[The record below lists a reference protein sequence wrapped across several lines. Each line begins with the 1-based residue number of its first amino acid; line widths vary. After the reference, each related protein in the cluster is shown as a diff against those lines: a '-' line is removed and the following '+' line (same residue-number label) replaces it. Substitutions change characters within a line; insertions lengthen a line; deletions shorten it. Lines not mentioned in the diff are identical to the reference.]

1 MADNKPRTI
10 PLPIEEEVR
19 TSYLN
24 YAMSVIVSRALPDV
38 RDGLK
43 PVHRRILYGM
53 NEMGLRSDRP
63 YKKCARITGDVLGK
77 YHPHGDMAIYD
88 SLVRLAQDFNM
99 RYPVVDGQGN
109 FGSIDGDPPAAVRYT
124 EARMNRIAEEM
135 LRDIDKDT
143 VDFGPNYD
151 GTQQEPLVLPGAFP
165 FLLANGSSGIAVGM
179 ATNIPPQN
187 LREVCA
193 AVVKLIET
201 PDVSPE
207 DIMKIVRGPD
217 FPTGGIILGRKGIRD
232 AYLTGRGR
240 IIVRARVTVES
251 SSQGRDSIIVTEI
264 PYQVN
269 KSALIVRIADLVK
282 EKKIDGIVDLNDESD
297 RHGMRIVIDLRKG
310 VSPKVILNQLFAHT
324 QLQTAFGVI
333 SLALVRGLPKTLSLR
348 EMLKHFIDHRK
359 EVVTRRSRYDLAR
372 AEERAHI
379 LEGLKVA
386 LENID
391 EVIAIIKKSENAE
404 AARLNL
410 IGRFTF
416 SEKQAQAI
424 LDMRLQRLTSLEVQ
438 KVIDELSEVLA
449 LIEQLRDLLSSEAK
463 ILAVV
468 KEETRD
474 ISERF
479 GDERRTEIVE
489 EEAEEINVEDLIAE
503 EDMAILISN
512 RGYIKRIPV
521 TAYRRQGRG
530 GKGSSSAQLKEDDF
544 IEQFFVA
551 STHDYVLFIT
561 NQGKAYWVK
570 VHEIPESSRQAKG
583 QSIKVLLS
591 LGSEEEITAV
601 VSLRN
606 FEDERFVLM
615 ATRQG
620 VVKKVAISEFTNAKT
635 RGIVA
640 IKLDERDHLVTA
652 LLTTGESEV
661 VFVTRKGNALRF
673 GEEAVR
679 AMGRAS
685 HGVQGIRLSDKDELA
700 GVAMV
705 AEGEQ
710 MLLVSEFGFG
720 KRTSYD
726 NFSPHGRGTR
736 GQICYRVTEKT
747 GEVIGV
753 LSVNDRD
760 DLVCITSQGN
770 TLKLRLAEVAALG
783 KTAMGVRIVNITKP
797 DVVVGVARVVKDDQ
811 QTEGPASE
819 ETNGEKGFAV
829 NGGPG
834 NAEEVTGSEEE
845 PTAEASESEEGED
858 LE

>member
-1 MADNKPRTI
+1 MADVKSRTI
-10 PLPIEEEVR
+10 SLPIEEEVK

-53 NEMGLRSDRP
+53 NEMGLHADRP

-77 YHPHGDMAIYD
+77 YHPHGDIAIYD

-124 EARMNRIAEEM
+124 EARMNWIAEAM
-135 LRDIDKDT
+135 LRDINKDT

-151 GTQQEPLVLPGAFP
+151 GSQTEPLVLPAAFP

-187 LREVCA
+187 LGEVCA
-193 AVVKLIET
+193 AIVKLIDT
-201 PDVSPE
+201 PEASDEDV
-207 DIMKIVRGPD
+207 MKLVRGPD

-240 IIVRARVTVES
+240 VVVRAKVTVES
-251 SSQGRDSIIVTEI
+251 SSQGKDSIIVTEI

-282 EKKIDGIVDLNDESD
+282 ERKIDGIVDLNDESD
-297 RHGMRIVIDLRKG
+297 RHGMRIVIDLRRG
-310 VSPKVILNQLFAHT
+310 ISPKVILNQLFAHT
-324 QLQTAFGVI
+324 QLQTAFGVNN
-333 SLALVRGLPKTLSLR
+333 LALVGGLPKTLSLKQ
-348 EMLKHFIDHRK
+348 MLGYFIAHRK
-359 EVVTRRSRYDLAR
+359 EVVTRRTRFDLAK

-379 LEGLKVA
+379 LEGLKIA

-391 EVIAIIKKSENAE
+391 EVIAIIKKSENTE

-410 IGRFTF
+410 IARFTF
-416 SEKQAQAI
+416 SERQAQAI

-438 KVIDELSEVLA
+438 KVNDELAEVRA
-449 LIEQLRDLLSSEAK
+449 LIEHLGDLLSSDLK
-463 ILAVV
+463 ILGVV
-468 KEETRD
+468 KEETEE
-474 ISERF
+474 ISNKF
-479 GDERRTEIVE
+479 GDERRTEIIE
-489 EEAEEINVEDLIAE
+489 EEAEQINIEDLIAE
-503 EDMAILISN
+503 EDMVILISN

-530 GKGSSSAQLKEDDF
+530 GKGSSSALLKEDDF

-591 LGSEEEITAV
+591 LGSEEEITAI

-606 FEDERFVLM
+606 FTDERFVLM

-620 VVKKVAISEFTNAKT
+620 VVKKVAISDFTNART

-640 IKLDERDHLVTA
+640 IKLDQGDSLVTA
-652 LLTTGESEV
+652 LLTTGKDEV
-661 VFVTRKGNALRF
+661 VLVTRKGNALRF
-673 GEEAVR
+673 REEAVR

-705 AEGEQ
+705 RKGEQ
-710 MLLVSEFGFG
+710 MLLVSQFGYG
-720 KRTSYD
+720 KRTEYD

-736 GQICYRVTEKT
+736 GQICYRATEKT

-753 LSVNDRD
+753 LSVNDKD

-770 TLKLRLAEVAALG
+770 TLKLRLAEVATLG

-797 DVVVGVARVVKDDQ
+797 DVVVGVARVVKEEQTPEAVGTDAPGTETPA
-811 QTEGPASE
+811 TEGSGE
-819 ETNGEKGFAV
+819 ETPAGE
-829 NGGPG
+829 
-834 NAEEVTGSEEE
+834 
-845 PTAEASESEEGED
+845 
-858 LE
+858 

>member
-1 MADNKPRTI
+1 MSDVKSRTI
-10 PLPIEEEVR
+10 PLPIEEEVK

-24 YAMSVIVSRALPDV
+24 YAMSVIVARALPDV

-43 PVHRRILYGM
+43 PVHRRILFGM
-53 NEMGLRSDRP
+53 NEMGLHSDRP

-124 EARMNRIAEEM
+124 EARMNQVAEAM

-143 VDFGPNYD
+143 VDFIPNYD
-151 GTQQEPLVLPGAFP
+151 GSQTEPTVLPGAFP
-165 FLLANGSSGIAVGM
+165 FLAANGASGIAVGM
-179 ATNIPPQN
+179 ATNIPPHN
-187 LREVCA
+187 LREICA
-193 AVVKLIET
+193 AIVKLIDT
-201 PDVSPE
+201 PDASHE
-207 DIMKIVRGPD
+207 DLMRIVRGPD

-232 AYLTGRGR
+232 AFTTGRGK
-240 IIVRARVTVES
+240 IIVRAKVTVES
-251 SSQGRDSIIVTEI
+251 SSAGKDSIIITEI

-269 KSALIVRIADLVK
+269 KSNLIVRIADLVK

-324 QLQTAFGVI
+324 QMQIAFGVI
-333 SLALVRGLPKTLSLR
+333 NLALVKGLPRTLSVKEIL
-348 EMLKHFIDHRK
+348 EHFIAHRK
-359 EVVTRRSRYDLAR
+359 EVVTRRTRYDLTR

-379 LEGLKVA
+379 LQGLRIA
-386 LENID
+386 LDNID
-391 EVIAIIKKSENAE
+391 EVIAIIRKSEDTGS
-404 AARLNL
+404 ARAGLMS
-410 IGRFTF
+410 RFTL

-438 KVIDELSEVLA
+438 KVIDELTAVLA
-449 LIEQLRDLLSSEAK
+449 LIETLKALLASEQK
-463 ILAVV
+463 ILGVV
-468 KEETRD
+468 KEETED
-474 ISERF
+474 ISRRF
-479 GDERRTEIVE
+479 GDDRRTEIIE

-503 EDMAILISN
+503 EDMVVLISN

-530 GKGSSSAQLKEDDF
+530 GKGSSSALLKEDDF
-544 IEQFFVA
+544 IEQFFIA
-551 STHDYVLFIT
+551 STHDFVLFIT

-601 VSLRN
+601 VNLRN
-606 FEDERFVLM
+606 FTDKMFVLM

-620 VVKKVAISEFTNAKT
+620 VVKKVAISEFANAKT

-640 IKLDERDHLVTA
+640 IKLDQGDGLVTA
-652 LLTTGESEV
+652 LLTSGSDEV
-661 VFVTRKGNALRF
+661 VLVTRKGIALRF
-673 GEEAVR
+673 HEEAVR

-685 HGVQGIRLSDKDELA
+685 HGVQGIKLSEKDELA

-705 AEGEQ
+705 RQGEQ

-720 KRTSYD
+720 KRTAYD

-736 GQICYRVTEKT
+736 GQICYKATEKT
-747 GEVIGV
+747 GEVVGV
-753 LSVNDRD
+753 LSVSDKD

-770 TLKLRLAEVAALG
+770 TLKLRLSEVATLG
-783 KTAMGVRIVNITKP
+783 KTAMGVRIVNITRP
-797 DVVVGVARVVKDDQ
+797 DVVVGIARVVK
-811 QTEGPASE
+811 E
-819 ETNGEKGFAV
+819 EE
-829 NGGPG
+829 NGGEIAP
-834 NAEEVTGSEEE
+834 ET
-845 PTAEASESEEGED
+845 
-858 LE
+858 

>member
-1 MADNKPRTI
+1 MADVKSRTI
-10 PLPIEEEVR
+10 SLPIEEEVK

-43 PVHRRILYGM
+43 PVHRRILFGM

-77 YHPHGDMAIYD
+77 YHPHGDLASYD
-88 SLVRLAQDFNM
+88 SLVRLAQEFNM

-143 VDFGPNYD
+143 VNFGPNYD
-151 GTQQEPLVLPGAFP
+151 GTQQEPLVLPAAFP

-187 LREVCA
+187 LREVCGA
-193 AVVKLIET
+193 IVKLIET
-201 PDVSPE
+201 PNASAE
-207 DIMKIVRGPD
+207 DLMRIVRGPD

-232 AYLTGRGR
+232 AYLTGRGKV
-240 IIVRARVTVES
+240 IVRARVTVES

-324 QLQTAFGVI
+324 QLQTAFGVN
-333 SLALVRGLPKTLSLR
+333 SLALVKGLPKTLSLK
-348 EMLKHFIDHRK
+348 EMVQLFIEHRK
-359 EVVTRRSRYDLAR
+359 EVVTRRTRYDLAK

-379 LEGLKVA
+379 LQGLKIA

-391 EVIAIIKKSENAE
+391 EVIAIIKKSQNAE
-404 AARLNL
+404 AARQNL
-410 IGRFTF
+410 IARFAF

-438 KVIDELSEVLA
+438 KIIDELNEVLA
-449 LIEQLRDLLSSEAK
+449 LIEHLKDLLSSEAK
-463 ILAVV
+463 ILNLVR
-468 KEETRD
+468 EETQE
-474 ISERF
+474 ISDKF
-479 GDERRTEIVE
+479 GDDRRTEIVE

-503 EDMAILISN
+503 EDMVILISN

-521 TAYRRQGRG
+521 SAYRRQGRG
-530 GKGSSSAQLKEDDF
+530 GKGSSSALLKEDDF

-561 NQGKAYWVK
+561 NEGKSYWVK

-620 VVKKVAISEFTNAKT
+620 VVKKVPISDFANART

-640 IKLDERDHLVTA
+640 IKLDQGDHLVTA
-652 LLTTGESEV
+652 LLTTGKDEV
-661 VFVTRKGNALRF
+661 VLVTRKGNALRF
-673 GEEAVR
+673 NEDAVR

-685 HGVQGIRLSDKDELA
+685 HGVRGIRLSNKDELA

-705 AEGEQ
+705 TSGEQ
-710 MLLVSEFGFG
+710 MLIVSEFGFG
-720 KRTSYD
+720 KRTEYD
-726 NFSPHGRGTR
+726 NFSPHGRGTG
-736 GQICYRVTEKT
+736 GQICYKATEKT
-747 GEVIGV
+747 GEVVGV
-753 LSVNDRD
+753 LSVSDKD

-770 TLKLRLAEVAALG
+770 TLKLRLSEIATLG

-797 DVVVGVARVVKDDQ
+797 DVVVGVATVVKDDQ
-811 QTEGPASE
+811 PTEGVPESTNGDGAGQAEEPVDGADGEALDE
-819 ETNGEKGFAV
+819 ET
-829 NGGPG
+829 
-834 NAEEVTGSEEE
+834 
-845 PTAEASESEEGED
+845 TAEAGDEGED
-858 LE
+858 SEE

>member
-1 MADNKPRTI
+1 
-10 PLPIEEEVR
+10 
-19 TSYLN
+19 
-24 YAMSVIVSRALPDV
+24 MSVIVSRALPDV

-53 NEMGLRSDRP
+53 NEMGLHADRP

-77 YHPHGDMAIYD
+77 YHPHGDIAIYD

-124 EARMNRIAEEM
+124 EARMNWIAEAM
-135 LRDIDKDT
+135 LRDINKDT

-151 GTQQEPLVLPGAFP
+151 GSQTEPLVLPAAFP

-187 LREVCA
+187 LGEVCA
-193 AVVKLIET
+193 AIVKLIDT
-201 PDVSPE
+201 PEASDEDV
-207 DIMKIVRGPD
+207 MKLVRGPD

-240 IIVRARVTVES
+240 VVVRAKVTVES
-251 SSQGRDSIIVTEI
+251 SSQGKDSIIVTEI

-282 EKKIDGIVDLNDESD
+282 ERKIDGIVDLNDESD
-297 RHGMRIVIDLRKG
+297 RHGMRIVIDLRRG
-310 VSPKVILNQLFAHT
+310 ISPKVILNQLFAHT
-324 QLQTAFGVI
+324 QLQTAFGVNN
-333 SLALVRGLPKTLSLR
+333 LALVGGLPKTLSLKQ
-348 EMLKHFIDHRK
+348 MLGYFIAHRK
-359 EVVTRRSRYDLAR
+359 EVVTRRTRFDLAK

-379 LEGLKVA
+379 LEGLKIA

-391 EVIAIIKKSENAE
+391 EVIAIIKKSENTE

-410 IGRFTF
+410 IARFTF
-416 SEKQAQAI
+416 SERQAQAI

-438 KVIDELSEVLA
+438 KVNDELAEVRA
-449 LIEQLRDLLSSEAK
+449 LIEHLGDLLSSDLK
-463 ILAVV
+463 ILGVV
-468 KEETRD
+468 KEETEE
-474 ISERF
+474 ISNKF
-479 GDERRTEIVE
+479 GDERRTEIIE
-489 EEAEEINVEDLIAE
+489 EEAEQINIEDLIAE
-503 EDMAILISN
+503 EDMVILISN

-530 GKGSSSAQLKEDDF
+530 GKGSSSALLKEDDF

-591 LGSEEEITAV
+591 LGSEEEITAI

-606 FEDERFVLM
+606 FTDERFVLM

-620 VVKKVAISEFTNAKT
+620 VVKKVAISDFTNART

-640 IKLDERDHLVTA
+640 IKLDQGDSLVTA
-652 LLTTGESEV
+652 LLTTGKDEV
-661 VFVTRKGNALRF
+661 VLVTRKGNALRF
-673 GEEAVR
+673 REEAVR

-705 AEGEQ
+705 RKGEQ
-710 MLLVSEFGFG
+710 MLLVSQFGYG
-720 KRTSYD
+720 KRTEYD

-736 GQICYRVTEKT
+736 GQICYRATEKT

-753 LSVNDRD
+753 LSVNDKD

-770 TLKLRLAEVAALG
+770 TLKLRLAEVATLG

-797 DVVVGVARVVKDDQ
+797 DVVVGVARVVKEEQTPEAVGTDAPGTETPA
-811 QTEGPASE
+811 TEGSGE
-819 ETNGEKGFAV
+819 ETPAGE
-829 NGGPG
+829 
-834 NAEEVTGSEEE
+834 
-845 PTAEASESEEGED
+845 
-858 LE
+858 

>member
-1 MADNKPRTI
+1 MSDVKSRTI

-43 PVHRRILYGM
+43 PVHRRILFGM

-124 EARMNRIAEEM
+124 EARMNPIAEEM
-135 LRDIDKDT
+135 LRDIDKET

-165 FLLANGSSGIAVGM
+165 FLAANGASGIAVGM

-193 AVVKLIET
+193 AIVKLIDNPET
-201 PDVSPE
+201 SIE
-207 DIMKIVRGPD
+207 ELMKLVRGPD

-232 AYLTGRGR
+232 AYTTGRGK
-240 IIVRARVTVES
+240 IIVRAKVTVES
-251 SSQGRDSIIVTEI
+251 SSSGKDSIIITEI

-269 KSALIVRIADLVK
+269 KAALIVRIADLVK

-310 VSPKVILNQLFAHT
+310 TSPKVILNQLFAHT
-324 QLQTAFGVI
+324 QMQTAFGVI
-333 SLALVRGLPKTLSLR
+333 NLALVKGLPKTLT
-348 EMLKHFIDHRK
+348 LKEILQHFIDHRK
-359 EVVTRRSRYDLAR
+359 EVVTRRTRFDLR
-372 AEERAHI
+372 KAEERAHI
-379 LEGLKVA
+379 LQGLKIA

-391 EVIAIIKKSENAE
+391 EVIALIKKSANAE
-404 AARLNL
+404 TARTALME
-410 IGRFTF
+410 RFSL

-424 LDMRLQRLTSLEVQ
+424 LDMRLQRLTSLEVR
-438 KVIDELSEVLA
+438 KIMEELEEVLA
-449 LIEQLRDLLSSEAK
+449 LIEKLKDLLSSEQK
-463 ILAVV
+463 ILGVV
-468 KEETRD
+468 KEETED
-474 ISERF
+474 ISRRF
-479 GDERRTEIVE
+479 GDDRRTEIID

-521 TAYRRQGRG
+521 SAYRRQGRG
-530 GKGSSSAQLKEDDF
+530 GKGSSSAVLKEDDF

-601 VSLRN
+601 VSLKN
-606 FEDERFVLM
+606 FTDEKFVFM

-620 VVKKVAISEFTNAKT
+620 VVKKVAISEFANAKT

-640 IKLDERDHLVTA
+640 IKLDQGDGLVA
-652 LLTTGESEV
+652 AQLTSGSDQV
-661 VFVTRKGNALRF
+661 VLVTRKGNALRF
-673 GEEAVR
+673 HEEAVR

-705 AEGEQ
+705 REGEQ

-720 KRTSYD
+720 KRTEYD

-736 GQICYRVTEKT
+736 GQICYKATEKT
-747 GEVIGV
+747 GEVVGV
-753 LSVNDRD
+753 LSVSDKD

-770 TLKLRLAEVAALG
+770 TLKLRLSEIATMG

-797 DVVVGVARVVKDDQ
+797 DVVVGIARVVKEDQ
-811 QTEGPASE
+811 
-819 ETNGEKGFAV
+819 NGEGAPEPSDSAQ
-829 NGGPG
+829 NG
-834 NAEEVTGSEEE
+834 AE
-845 PTAEASESEEGED
+845 
-858 LE
+858 

>member
-1 MADNKPRTI
+1 MADGKSRTI
-10 PLPIEEEVR
+10 PLPIEEEVK

-53 NEMGLRSDRP
+53 NEMGLHADRP
-63 YKKCARITGDVLGK
+63 YKKCARIVGDVLGK
-77 YHPHGDMAIYD
+77 YHPHGDIAIYD

-124 EARMNRIAEEM
+124 EARMSRIAEEM
-135 LRDIDKDT
+135 LRDINKDT

-151 GTQQEPLVLPGAFP
+151 GSQTEPLVLPAAFP

-187 LREVCA
+187 LREICSA
-193 AVVKLIET
+193 LVKLIDA
-201 PDVSPE
+201 PDAPAE
-207 DIMKIVRGPD
+207 ELMKLVRGPD

-232 AYLTGRGR
+232 AYLTGRGKV
-240 IIVRARVTVES
+240 IVRAKVTVES
-251 SSQGRDSIIVTEI
+251 SSQGKDSIIVTEI

-282 EKKIDGIVDLNDESD
+282 ERKIDGIVDLNDESD
-297 RHGMRIVIDLRKG
+297 RHGMRIVIDLRRG
-310 VSPKVILNQLFAHT
+310 ISPKVILNQLFAHT
-324 QLQTAFGVI
+324 QLQTAFGVNN
-333 SLALVRGLPKTLSLR
+333 LALVRGLPKTLSLK
-348 EMLKHFIDHRK
+348 EMLGYFIEHRK
-359 EVVTRRSRYDLAR
+359 EVVMRRTRFDLAK
-372 AEERAHI
+372 AEDRAHI
-379 LEGLKVA
+379 LEGLKIA
-386 LENID
+386 LDNID
-391 EVIAIIKKSENAE
+391 EVIAIIKKSENTE

-410 IGRFTF
+410 VARFAF

-438 KVIDELSEVLA
+438 KIVDELTEVRA
-449 LIEQLRDLLSSEAK
+449 LIEHLKDLLSSEQK
-463 ILAVV
+463 ILGVV
-468 KEETRD
+468 KEETQE
-474 ISERF
+474 ISNKF
-479 GDERRTEIVE
+479 GDDRRTEIIE
-489 EEAEEINVEDLIAE
+489 EEAEEINIEDLITE
-503 EDMAILISN
+503 EDMAVLISN

-530 GKGSSSAQLKEDDF
+530 GKGSSSALLKEDDF
-544 IEQFFVA
+544 IEQFFIA

-561 NQGKAYWVK
+561 NQGKSYWVK

-583 QSIKVLLS
+583 QSLKVLLS

-606 FEDERFVLM
+606 FTDERFVLM

-620 VVKKVAISEFTNAKT
+620 VVKKVAISEFTNART

-640 IKLDERDHLVTA
+640 IKLDQGDSLVTA
-652 LLTTGESEV
+652 LLTTGKEEV
-661 VFVTRKGNALRF
+661 VLVTRKGNALRF

-685 HGVQGIRLSDKDELA
+685 HGVQGIRLSNKDELS

-705 AEGEQ
+705 REGEQ
-710 MLLVSEFGFG
+710 MLLLSEFGYG
-720 KRTSYD
+720 KRTEYD

-736 GQICYRVTEKT
+736 GQICYKATEKT

-753 LSVNDRD
+753 LSVNDKD

-770 TLKLRLAEVAALG
+770 TLKLRLAEVATLG

-797 DVVVGVARVVKDDQ
+797 DVVVGVARVVKEDQ
-811 QTEGPASE
+811 APDAQAMTNGGVDAPAAESLAE
-819 ETNGEKGFAV
+819 ETQ
-829 NGGPG
+829 
-834 NAEEVTGSEEE
+834 EEGSEE
-845 PTAEASESEEGED
+845 S
-858 LE
+858 

>member
-1 MADNKPRTI
+1 MSDSRSRTI

-24 YAMSVIVSRALPDV
+24 YAMSVIVARALPDV

-43 PVHRRILYGM
+43 PVHRRILFGM

-99 RYPVVDGQGN
+99 RYPVIDGQGN
-109 FGSIDGDPPAAVRYT
+109 FGSVDGDPPAAVRYT
-124 EARMNRIAEEM
+124 EARMNPVAEEM

-143 VDFGPNYD
+143 VEFGPTYD
-151 GTQQEPLVLPGAFP
+151 GSQTEPLVLPGAFP
-165 FLLANGSSGIAVGM
+165 FLAANGASGIAVGM

-187 LREVCA
+187 LREICA
-193 AVVKLIET
+193 AIVTLIDS
-201 PDVSPE
+201 PDTSHE
-207 DIMKIVRGPD
+207 DLMKIVRGPD

-232 AYLTGRGR
+232 AYTTGRGK
-240 IIVRARVTVES
+240 IIVRAKVAVES
-251 SSQGRDSIIVTEI
+251 SSSGKDSIIITEI

-269 KSALIVRIADLVK
+269 KSNLIVRIADLVK

-324 QLQTAFGVI
+324 QMQIAFGVI
-333 SLALVRGLPKTLSLR
+333 NLALVKGLPKTLT
-348 EMLKHFIDHRK
+348 LKEILQHFIAHRK
-359 EVVTRRSRYDLAR
+359 EVVTRRTRYDLAK

-379 LEGLKVA
+379 LQGLRIA

-391 EVIAIIKKSENAE
+391 EVIAIIKKSED
-404 AARLNL
+404 AATARTSLMS
-410 IGRFTF
+410 TF
-416 SEKQAQAI
+416 SLSERQAQAI

-438 KVIDELSEVLA
+438 KVIDELAEVLA
-449 LIEQLRDLLSSEAK
+449 LIETLKALLASEQK
-463 ILAVV
+463 IYGVV
-468 KEETRD
+468 KEETED
-474 ISERF
+474 ISKRF
-479 GDERRTEIVE
+479 GDDRRTEIIE

-530 GKGSSSAQLKEDDF
+530 GKGSSSALLKEDDF

-591 LGSEEEITAV
+591 LSSEEEITAV

-606 FEDERFVLM
+606 FTDEKFVLM

-620 VVKKVAISEFTNAKT
+620 VVKKVKISEFANAKT

-640 IKLDERDHLVTA
+640 IKLDQGDGLVTA
-652 LLTTGESEV
+652 LLTSGSDEAV
-661 VFVTRKGNALRF
+661 LVTRKGIALRF
-673 GEEAVR
+673 HEEAVR

-685 HGVQGIRLSDKDELA
+685 HGVQGIKLSQKDELA

-705 AEGEQ
+705 NQGEQ

-720 KRTSYD
+720 KRTAYD

-736 GQICYRVTEKT
+736 GQICYKATEKT

-753 LSVNDRD
+753 LSVSDTD

-770 TLKLRLAEVAALG
+770 TLKLRLSEVATLG
-783 KTAMGVRIVNITKP
+783 KTAMGVRIVNITRP
-797 DVVVGVARVVKDDQ
+797 DVVVGVARVVK
-811 QTEGPASE
+811 
-819 ETNGEKGFAV
+819 
-829 NGGPG
+829 
-834 NAEEVTGSEEE
+834 EEE
-845 PTAEASESEEGED
+845 NGDGPSEG
-858 LE
+858 

>member
-1 MADNKPRTI
+1 MADVKSRTI
-10 PLPIEEEVR
+10 SLPIEEEVR
-19 TSYLN
+19 SSYLT

-43 PVHRRILYGM
+43 PVHRRILFAM
-53 NEMGLRSDRP
+53 NEMGLHADKP

-77 YHPHGDMAIYD
+77 YHPHGDIAIYD

-109 FGSIDGDPPAAVRYT
+109 FGSVDGDPPAAVRYT

-135 LRDIDKDT
+135 LRDINKDT

-151 GTQQEPLVLPGAFP
+151 GSQTEPLVLPAAFP

-187 LREVCA
+187 LREICA
-193 AVVKLIET
+193 AIVKLI
-201 PDVSPE
+201 DSPATQSE
-207 DIMKIVRGPD
+207 ELLKIVRGPD

-232 AYLTGRGR
+232 AYLTGRGKV
-240 IIVRARVTVES
+240 IVRSKVTVES
-251 SSQGRDSIIVTEI
+251 SSAGRDSIIVTEI

-269 KSALIVRIADLVK
+269 KSALIIRIADLVK
-282 EKKIDGIVDLNDESD
+282 ERKIDGIVDLNDESD

-324 QLQTAFGVI
+324 QMQTAFGVNN
-333 SLALVRGLPKTLSLR
+333 LALVKGLPKTLSLQ
-348 EMLKHFIDHRK
+348 EMLQYFIAHRQ
-359 EVVTRRSRYDLAR
+359 EVVTRRTRYDLAR

-379 LEGLKVA
+379 LQGLKIA

-391 EVIAIIKKSENAE
+391 EVIAIIKKSANAE
-404 AARLNL
+404 AARVGLME
-410 IGRFTF
+410 RFAF

-438 KVIDELSEVLA
+438 KVIDELAEVMA
-449 LIEQLRDLLSSEAK
+449 LIERLKDLLSSERK
-463 ILAVV
+463 ILGVV
-468 KEETRD
+468 KEETEE
-474 ISERF
+474 IAKKF
-479 GDERRTEIVE
+479 GDDRRTEIVE
-489 EEAEEINVEDLIAE
+489 EEAEEINVEDLITE

-530 GKGSSSAQLKEDDF
+530 GKGSSSALLKEDDF

-551 STHDYVLFIT
+551 STHDFVLFIT
-561 NQGKAYWVK
+561 NQAKAYWVK

-606 FEDERFVLM
+606 FTDERFVLM
-615 ATRQG
+615 ATRRG
-620 VVKKVAISEFTNAKT
+620 VVKKVAISDFANAKT

-640 IKLDERDHLVTA
+640 INLDQGDGLVTA
-652 LLTTGESEV
+652 LLTSGKDEV
-661 VFVTRKGNALRF
+661 VLVTRKGNALRF

-700 GVAMV
+700 GVSMV
-705 AEGEQ
+705 VKGEQ
-710 MLLVSEFGFG
+710 MLLLSEFGFG
-720 KRTSYD
+720 KRIEYD

-736 GQICYRVTEKT
+736 GQICYKVTEKT
-747 GEVIGV
+747 GEVVGV
-753 LSVNDRD
+753 LSVSDRD

-770 TLKLRLAEVAALG
+770 ALKLRLAEVSTLG
-783 KTAMGVRIVNITKP
+783 KMAMGVRIVNITKP
-797 DVVVGVARVVKDDQ
+797 DVVVGVARVVKEEQ
-811 QTEGPASE
+811 ATES
-819 ETNGEKGFAV
+819 
-829 NGGPG
+829 
-834 NAEEVTGSEEE
+834 GSEE
-845 PTAEASESEEGED
+845 
-858 LE
+858 

>member
-1 MADNKPRTI
+1 MSDVKNRI
-10 PLPIEEEVR
+10 ILLPIEEEVK

-24 YAMSVIVSRALPDV
+24 YAMSVIVARALPDV

-43 PVHRRILYGM
+43 PVHRRILFGM
-53 NEMGLRSDRP
+53 NEMGLHADKP

-77 YHPHGDMAIYD
+77 YHPHGDQAIYD

-135 LRDIDKDT
+135 LRDINKDT

-151 GTQQEPLVLPGAFP
+151 GAQEEPLVLPAAFP

-187 LREVCA
+187 LSEICEA
-193 AVVKLIET
+193 TVKLIGDPES
-201 PDVSPE
+201 SPE
-207 DIMKIVRGPD
+207 DLMKIVRGPD

-232 AYLTGRGR
+232 AYTTGRGK
-240 IIVRARVTVES
+240 IILRAKVTVES
-251 SSQGRDSIIVTEI
+251 SSSGRDSIIVTEI

-269 KSALIVRIADLVK
+269 KANLIVRIADLVK

-310 VSPKVILNQLFAHT
+310 ILPKVILNQLFAHT
-324 QLQTAFGVI
+324 QLQIAFGVI
-333 SLALVRGLPKTLSLR
+333 NLALVGGLPKVLSLKQ
-348 EMLKHFIDHRK
+348 MLECFVAHRK
-359 EVVTRRSRYDLAR
+359 QVVTRRTRFELAR

-379 LEGLKVA
+379 LQGLKIA

-391 EVIAIIKKSENAE
+391 EVIAIIKKAKDTEG
-404 AARLNL
+404 ARTNL
-410 IGRFTF
+410 MTRFAF

-424 LDMRLQRLTSLEVQ
+424 LDMRLQRLTGLEVK
-438 KVIDELSEVLA
+438 KVLDELAEVLA
-449 LIEQLRDLLSSEAK
+449 LIEHLKELLASEK
-463 ILAVV
+463 RILELV
-468 KEETRD
+468 KEETLE
-474 ISERF
+474 ISRKF
-479 GDERRTEIVE
+479 GDPRRTEIIE
-489 EEAEEINVEDLIAE
+489 EEAEEINIEDLIAE
-503 EDMAILISN
+503 EDMVILISN
-512 RGYIKRIPV
+512 RGFIKRIPV

-530 GKGSSSAQLKEDDF
+530 GKGSSSASLREEDF
-544 IEQFFVA
+544 IEQFFIA

-561 NQGKAYWVK
+561 NQGKAYWIK

-591 LGSEEEITAV
+591 IGSEEEITAI

-606 FEDERFVLM
+606 FTDEKYVLM
-615 ATRQG
+615 ATRKG
-620 VVKKVAISEFTNAKT
+620 VVKKVKISEFTNART

-640 IKLDERDHLVTA
+640 INLDQGDGLVRA
-652 LLTTGESEV
+652 QLTGGKDEV

-673 GEEAVR
+673 AEQTVR

-685 HGVQGIRLSDKDELA
+685 RGVQGIRLSSKDELA

-705 AEGEQ
+705 RGGEQ

-720 KRTSYD
+720 KRIEYD

-736 GQICYRVTEKT
+736 GQICYKTSERT

-753 LSVNDRD
+753 LSVSPKD

-770 TLKLRLAEVAALG
+770 TLKLRLTEVATLG
-783 KTAMGVRIVNITKP
+783 KTAMGVRIVNIVRP
-797 DVVVGVARVVKDDQ
+797 DVVVGIARAVKEEQ
-811 QTEGPASE
+811 GPEPPVEG
-819 ETNGEKGFAV
+819 
-829 NGGPG
+829 
-834 NAEEVTGSEEE
+834 
-845 PTAEASESEEGED
+845 
-858 LE
+858 

>member
-1 MADNKPRTI
+1 MSDLKDRII
-10 PLPIEEEVR
+10 PMPIEEEVK

-43 PVHRRILYGM
+43 PVHRRILFGM
-53 NEMGLRSDRP
+53 NEMGLHADKP

-135 LRDIDKDT
+135 LRDINKET

-151 GTQQEPLVLPGAFP
+151 GSQTEPLVLPAAFP

-187 LREVCA
+187 LREICA
-193 AVVKLIET
+193 AVDRLIADPATSIDEL
-201 PDVSPE
+201 
-207 DIMKIVRGPD
+207 MRIVRGPD

-232 AYLTGRGR
+232 AYTTGRGKV
-240 IIVRARVTVES
+240 IVRAKVTVES
-251 SSQGRDSIIVTEI
+251 SRSGKDSIVVTEI

-269 KSALIVRIADLVK
+269 KSNLIVRIADLVK
-282 EKKIDGIVDLNDESD
+282 ERKIDGIVDLNDESD

-324 QLQTAFGVI
+324 SLQVSFGVI
-333 SLALVRGLPKTLSLR
+333 NLALVNGLPKVLTLK
-348 EMLKHFIDHRK
+348 EMLEHFIAHRK
-359 EVVTRRSRYDLAR
+359 AVVTRRARYDLAR

-379 LEGLKVA
+379 LQGLKIA

-391 EVIAIIKKSENAE
+391 EVVAVIKKSKDVDT
-404 AARLNL
+404 ARANL
-410 IGRFTF
+410 MARFAL

-424 LDMRLQRLTSLEVQ
+424 LDMRLQRLTSLEIR
-438 KVIDELSEVLA
+438 KIMDELAEVLA
-449 LIEQLRDLLSSEAK
+449 LIQRLKELLASEQK
-463 ILAVV
+463 ILGVV
-468 KEETRD
+468 RDETAE
-474 ISERF
+474 ISKKF
-479 GDERRTEIVE
+479 GDDRRTEIIE
-489 EEAEEINVEDLIAE
+489 EEAEQINVEDLIAE
-503 EDMAILISN
+503 EDMVILISN

-530 GKGSSSAQLKEDDF
+530 GKGSSSALLRDEDF
-544 IEQFFVA
+544 IEQLFVA

-591 LGSEEEITAV
+591 IGSEEEITTV

-606 FEDERFVLM
+606 FTDERFVLM
-615 ATRQG
+615 ATRRG
-620 VVKKVAISEFTNAKT
+620 VAKKVRISEFVNAKT

-640 IKLDERDHLVTA
+640 VHLDQGDGLVTA
-652 LLTTGESEV
+652 LLTGGSDEV
-661 VFVTRKGNALRF
+661 VFVTRKGYALRF
-673 GEEAVR
+673 GEESVR

-685 HGVQGIRLSDKDELA
+685 RGVQGIKLSDKDELA

-705 AEGEQ
+705 REGEQ

-720 KRTSYD
+720 KRTEYD

-736 GQICYRVTEKT
+736 GQICYKASEKT
-747 GEVIGV
+747 GELVGV
-753 LSVNDRD
+753 LSVNPKD

-770 TLKLRLAEVAALG
+770 TLKLSLEGIATLG

-797 DVVVGVARVVKDDQ
+797 DVVVAVARVIKDEQ
-811 QTEGPASE
+811 P
-819 ETNGEKGFAV
+819 
-829 NGGPG
+829 
-834 NAEEVTGSEEE
+834 AEED
-845 PTAEASESEEGED
+845 AEA
-858 LE
+858 

>member
-1 MADNKPRTI
+1 VADVKSRTI
-10 PLPIEEEVR
+10 SLPIEEEVK

-43 PVHRRILYGM
+43 PVHRRILFGM
-53 NEMGLRSDRP
+53 NEMGLHADRP

-77 YHPHGDMAIYD
+77 YHPHGDIAIYD

-124 EARMNRIAEEM
+124 EARMNWIAEAM
-135 LRDIDKDT
+135 LRDINKDT

-151 GTQQEPLVLPGAFP
+151 GSQTEPLVLPAAFP

-187 LREVCA
+187 LREICA
-193 AVVKLIET
+193 AIVMLIDT
-201 PDVSPE
+201 PDASDEEV
-207 DIMKIVRGPD
+207 MRHVRGPD

-240 IIVRARVTVES
+240 VVVRAKVTVES
-251 SSQGRDSIIVTEI
+251 SSQGKDSIIVTEI

-282 EKKIDGIVDLNDESD
+282 ERKIDGIVDLNDESD
-297 RHGMRIVIDLRKG
+297 RHGMRIVIDLRRG

-324 QLQTAFGVI
+324 QLQTAFGVNN
-333 SLALVRGLPKTLSLR
+333 LALVGGLPKTLSLKQ
-348 EMLKHFIDHRK
+348 MLGYFIAHRK
-359 EVVTRRSRYDLAR
+359 EVVTRRTRFDLQK

-379 LEGLKVA
+379 LEGLKIA
-386 LENID
+386 LDNID
-391 EVIAIIKKSENAE
+391 EVIALIKKSPNTES
-404 AARLNL
+404 ARLNL
-410 IGRFTF
+410 MSRFSF
-416 SEKQAQAI
+416 SERQAQAI

-438 KVIDELSEVLA
+438 KIIDELVEVRA
-449 LIEQLRDLLSSEAK
+449 LIAYLTDLLASEQK
-463 ILAVV
+463 ILGVV
-468 KEETRD
+468 KTETQE
-474 ISERF
+474 ISEKF
-479 GDERRTEIVE
+479 GDDRRTEIIE
-489 EEAEEINVEDLIAE
+489 EEAEEINIEDLITE
-503 EDMAILISN
+503 EDMVILISN

-530 GKGSSSAQLKEDDF
+530 GKGSSSALLKEDDF

-561 NQGKAYWVK
+561 NQGKSYWVK

-606 FEDERFVLM
+606 FTDEYFVLM

-620 VVKKVAISEFTNAKT
+620 VVKKVPISDFANARA

-640 IKLDERDHLVTA
+640 IKLDQGDSLVTA
-652 LLTTGESEV
+652 LLTTGKEEV
-661 VFVTRKGNALRF
+661 VMVTRKGNALRF
-673 GEEAVR
+673 SEETVR

-685 HGVQGIRLSDKDELA
+685 HGVRGIRLSDKDELA

-705 AEGEQ
+705 REGEQ
-710 MLLVSEFGFG
+710 MLLISEFGFG
-720 KRTSYD
+720 KRTEYD
-726 NFSPHGRGTR
+726 NFSPHGRGTG
-736 GQICYRVTEKT
+736 GQICYRATEKT

-770 TLKLRLAEVAALG
+770 TLKVRLAEISTLG

-797 DVVVGVARVVKDDQ
+797 DVVVGVARVVKEEQPPDVKDVEAAEGEITPEETGSGTPDQ
-811 QTEGPASE
+811 ESGEDSSE
-819 ETNGEKGFAV
+819 E
-829 NGGPG
+829 
-834 NAEEVTGSEEE
+834 
-845 PTAEASESEEGED
+845 
-858 LE
+858 

>member
-1 MADNKPRTI
+1 VADAKSRVI
-10 PLPIEEEVR
+10 SIAVEEEVK

-24 YAMSVIVSRALPDV
+24 YAMSVIVARALPDV

-43 PVHRRILYGM
+43 PVHRRILFGM
-53 NEMGLRSDRP
+53 NEMGLHADRP

-109 FGSIDGDPPAAVRYT
+109 FGSVDGDPPAAVRYT

-135 LRDIDKDT
+135 LRDINKDT

-151 GTQQEPLVLPGAFP
+151 GSQEEPLVLPAAFP

-187 LREVCA
+187 LREICA
-193 AVVKLIET
+193 AIVRLIEQ
-201 PDVSPE
+201 PE
-207 DIMKIVRGPD
+207 APPEELMKIVRGPD

-240 IIVRARVTVES
+240 VTVRAKVTVES
-251 SSQGRDSIIVTEI
+251 SSAGKDSIVVTEI

-297 RHGMRIVIDLRKG
+297 RHGMRIVIDLRRG
-310 VSPKVILNQLFAHT
+310 TSPKVILNQLFAHT
-324 QLQTAFGVI
+324 QLQTAFGVNN
-333 SLALVRGLPKTLSLR
+333 LALVKGLPRTLSLKQ
-348 EMLKHFIDHRK
+348 MLEYFIAHRK
-359 EVVTRRSRYDLAR
+359 EVVTRRTRFDLAR

-379 LEGLKVA
+379 LEGLKIA

-391 EVIAIIKKSENAE
+391 EVIAIIKKSTNTE
-404 AARLNL
+404 AARVNL
-410 IGRFTF
+410 MARFSF

-438 KVIDELSEVLA
+438 KVIDELAEVMA
-449 LIEQLRDLLSSEAK
+449 LISYLRDLLASETK
-463 ILAVV
+463 ILGVV
-468 KEETRD
+468 KDETTE
-474 ISERF
+474 ISEKF
-479 GDERRTEIVE
+479 GDDRRTEIIE

-503 EDMAILISN
+503 EDMAILISS

-530 GKGSSSAQLKEDDF
+530 GKGSSSTLLKEDDLVV
-544 IEQFFVA
+544 QFFVA

-601 VSLRN
+601 VSLPN
-606 FEDERFVLM
+606 FTDERFVLM

-620 VVKKVAISEFTNAKT
+620 VVKKVAISEFANARA

-640 IKLDERDHLVTA
+640 IKLDQGDGLVAARLTSGKDEVVLVT
-652 LLTTGESEV
+652 
-661 VFVTRKGNALRF
+661 RQGNALRF

-679 AMGRAS
+679 FMGRAS
-685 HGVQGIRLSDKDELA
+685 RGVQGIRLSEKDELA
-700 GVAMV
+700 GIAMV
-705 AEGEQ
+705 TEGEQ
-710 MLLVSEFGFG
+710 MLLVSEFGYG
-720 KRTSYD
+720 KRTAYD

-736 GQICYRVTEKT
+736 GQICYKATDKT
-747 GEVIGV
+747 GEVVGV
-753 LSVNDRD
+753 LSVSDTD

-770 TLKLRLAEVAALG
+770 TLKLRLAEVATLG

-797 DVVVGVARVVKDDQ
+797 DVVVGMARVVK
-811 QTEGPASE
+811 E
-819 ETNGEKGFAV
+819 ETGGEVSTDA
-829 NGGPG
+829 
-834 NAEEVTGSEEE
+834 
-845 PTAEASESEEGED
+845 
-858 LE
+858 

>member
-1 MADNKPRTI
+1 MSDVKSRTI
-10 PLPIEEEVR
+10 PLPIEEEVK

-24 YAMSVIVSRALPDV
+24 YAMSVIVARALPDV

-43 PVHRRILYGM
+43 PVHRRILFGM
-53 NEMGLRSDRP
+53 NEMGLHSDRP

-124 EARMNRIAEEM
+124 EARMNQVAEAM

-143 VDFGPNYD
+143 VDFIPNYD
-151 GTQQEPLVLPGAFP
+151 GSQTEPTVLPGAFP
-165 FLLANGSSGIAVGM
+165 FLAANGASGIAVGM
-179 ATNIPPQN
+179 ATNIPPHN
-187 LREVCA
+187 LREICA
-193 AVVKLIET
+193 AIVKLIDT
-201 PDVSPE
+201 PDASHE
-207 DIMKIVRGPD
+207 DLMRIVRGPD

-232 AYLTGRGR
+232 AFTTGRGK
-240 IIVRARVTVES
+240 IIVRAKVTVES
-251 SSQGRDSIIVTEI
+251 SSAGKDSIIITEI

-269 KSALIVRIADLVK
+269 KSNLIVRIADLVK

-324 QLQTAFGVI
+324 QMQIAFGVI
-333 SLALVRGLPKTLSLR
+333 NLALVKGLPRTLSVKEIL
-348 EMLKHFIDHRK
+348 EHFIAHRK
-359 EVVTRRSRYDLAR
+359 EVVTRRTRYDLTR

-379 LEGLKVA
+379 LQGLRIA
-386 LENID
+386 LDNID
-391 EVIAIIKKSENAE
+391 EVIAIIRKSEDTGS
-404 AARLNL
+404 ARGGLMS
-410 IGRFTF
+410 RFTL

-438 KVIDELSEVLA
+438 KVIDELTEVLA
-449 LIEQLRDLLSSEAK
+449 LIETLKALLASEQK
-463 ILAVV
+463 ILGVV
-468 KEETRD
+468 KEETED
-474 ISERF
+474 ISKRF
-479 GDERRTEIVE
+479 GDDRRTEIIE

-503 EDMAILISN
+503 EDMVVLISN

-530 GKGSSSAQLKEDDF
+530 GKGSSSALLKEDDF
-544 IEQFFVA
+544 IEQFFIA
-551 STHDYVLFIT
+551 STHDFVLFIT

-601 VSLRN
+601 VNLRN
-606 FEDERFVLM
+606 FTDKMFVLM

-620 VVKKVAISEFTNAKT
+620 VVKKVAISEFANAKT

-640 IKLDERDHLVTA
+640 IKLDQGDGLVTA
-652 LLTTGESEV
+652 LLTSGSDEV
-661 VFVTRKGNALRF
+661 VLVTRKGIALRF
-673 GEEAVR
+673 HEEAVR

-685 HGVQGIRLSDKDELA
+685 HGVQGIKLSEKDELA

-705 AEGEQ
+705 RQGEQ

-720 KRTSYD
+720 KRTAYD

-736 GQICYRVTEKT
+736 GQICYKATEKT
-747 GEVIGV
+747 GEVVGV
-753 LSVNDRD
+753 LSVSDKD

-770 TLKLRLAEVAALG
+770 TLKLRLSEVATLG
-783 KTAMGVRIVNITKP
+783 KTAMGVRIVNITRP
-797 DVVVGVARVVKDDQ
+797 DVVVGIARVVK
-811 QTEGPASE
+811 E
-819 ETNGEKGFAV
+819 EE
-829 NGGPG
+829 NGGEIAP
-834 NAEEVTGSEEE
+834 
-845 PTAEASESEEGED
+845 EA
-858 LE
+858 

>member
-1 MADNKPRTI
+1 MSDVKSRTI
-10 PLPIEEEVR
+10 STPIEEEVR
-19 TSYLN
+19 TSYLT

-43 PVHRRILYGM
+43 PVHRRILFGM
-53 NEMGLRSDRP
+53 NEMGLHADKP
-63 YKKCARITGDVLGK
+63 HKKCARIVGDVLGK
-77 YHPHGDMAIYD
+77 YHPHGDLAVYD

-109 FGSIDGDPPAAVRYT
+109 FGSVDGDPPAAVRYT

-135 LRDIDKDT
+135 LRDINKDT

-151 GTQQEPLVLPGAFP
+151 GSQTEPLVLPAAFP

-187 LREVCA
+187 LREICA
-193 AVVKLIET
+193 ALVRLIDDPAAPAEELLKL
-201 PDVSPE
+201 
-207 DIMKIVRGPD
+207 VRGPD

-232 AYLTGRGR
+232 AYLTGRGKV
-240 IIVRARVTVES
+240 IVRSKVTVES
-251 SSQGRDSIIVTEI
+251 SSAGRDSIIVTEI

-269 KSALIVRIADLVK
+269 KSALIIRIADLVK

-324 QLQTAFGVI
+324 QMQTAFGVNN
-333 SLALVRGLPKTLSLR
+333 LALVKGLPKTLSLR
-348 EMLKHFIDHRK
+348 EMLQYFIAHRQ
-359 EVVTRRSRYDLAR
+359 EVVTRRTRFDLAR

-379 LEGLKVA
+379 LRGLKIA
-386 LENID
+386 LDNID
-391 EVIAIIKKSENAE
+391 EVIAIIKKSANTEQ
-404 AARLNL
+404 ARLAL
-410 IGRFTF
+410 MERFAF

-438 KVIDELSEVLA
+438 KIVDELTEVLA
-449 LIEQLRDLLSSEAK
+449 LIEHLKDLLSSEQK
-463 ILAVV
+463 ILGVV
-468 KEETRD
+468 KEETEE
-474 ISERF
+474 ISKKF
-479 GDERRTEIVE
+479 GDDRRTEIVE
-489 EEAEEINVEDLIAE
+489 EEAEEINVEDLITE

-530 GKGSSSAQLKEDDF
+530 GKGSSSALLKEDDF
-544 IEQFFVA
+544 IEQFFIA
-551 STHDYVLFIT
+551 STHDFVLFIT

-606 FEDERFVLM
+606 FTDERFVLM
-615 ATRQG
+615 ATRRG
-620 VVKKVAISEFTNAKT
+620 VVKKVAISDFANAKT

-640 IKLDERDHLVTA
+640 INLDQGDGLVTA
-652 LLTTGESEV
+652 LLTSGKNEV
-661 VFVTRKGNALRF
+661 VLVTRKGNALRF
-673 GEEAVR
+673 GEESVR

-685 HGVQGIRLSDKDELA
+685 HGVQGIRLSDKDELS

-705 AEGEQ
+705 TEGEQ
-710 MLLVSEFGFG
+710 MLLLSEFGFG
-720 KRTSYD
+720 KRTEYD

-747 GEVIGV
+747 GELVGV
-753 LSVNDRD
+753 LSVSDRD

-770 TLKLRLAEVAALG
+770 ALKLRLAEVSTLG
-783 KTAMGVRIVNITKP
+783 KNAMGVRIVNITKP
-797 DVVVGVARVVKDDQ
+797 DVVVGVARVVK
-811 QTEGPASE
+811 E
-819 ETNGEKGFAV
+819 EQNGET
-829 NGGPG
+829 P
-834 NAEEVTGSEEE
+834 AES
-845 PTAEASESEEGED
+845 
-858 LE
+858 

>member
-1 MADNKPRTI
+1 VADVKSRTI
-10 PLPIEEEVR
+10 SLPIEEEIK

-43 PVHRRILYGM
+43 PVHRRILFGM
-53 NEMGLRSDRP
+53 NEMGLHADRP
-63 YKKCARITGDVLGK
+63 YKKCARIVGDVLGK
-77 YHPHGDMAIYD
+77 YHPHGDIAIYD

-124 EARMNRIAEEM
+124 EARMSRIAEEM
-135 LRDIDKDT
+135 LRDINKDT

-151 GTQQEPLVLPGAFP
+151 GSQTEPLVLPAAFP

-187 LREVCA
+187 LREICSA
-193 AVVKLIET
+193 LVKLIDA
-201 PDVSPE
+201 PDAPAE
-207 DIMKIVRGPD
+207 ELMKLVRGPD

-232 AYLTGRGR
+232 AYLTGRGKV
-240 IIVRARVTVES
+240 IVRAKVTVES
-251 SSQGRDSIIVTEI
+251 SSQGKDSIIVTEI

-282 EKKIDGIVDLNDESD
+282 ERKIDGIVDLNDESD
-297 RHGMRIVIDLRKG
+297 RHGMRIVIDLRRG
-310 VSPKVILNQLFAHT
+310 ISPKVILNQLFAHT
-324 QLQTAFGVI
+324 QLQTAFGVNN
-333 SLALVRGLPKTLSLR
+333 LALVRGLPKTLSLK
-348 EMLKHFIDHRK
+348 EMLGYFIEHRK
-359 EVVTRRSRYDLAR
+359 EVVTRRTRFDLAK
-372 AEERAHI
+372 AEDRAHI
-379 LEGLKVA
+379 LEGLKIA
-386 LENID
+386 LDNID
-391 EVIAIIKKSENAE
+391 EVIAIIKKSENTE

-410 IGRFTF
+410 VARFAF

-438 KVIDELSEVLA
+438 KIVDELAEVRA
-449 LIEQLRDLLSSEAK
+449 LIEHLKDLLSSEQK
-463 ILAVV
+463 ILGVV
-468 KEETRD
+468 KEETQE
-474 ISERF
+474 ISNKF
-479 GDERRTEIVE
+479 GDDRRTEIIE
-489 EEAEEINVEDLIAE
+489 EEAEEINIEDLITE
-503 EDMAILISN
+503 EDMVVLISN

-530 GKGSSSAQLKEDDF
+530 GKGSSSALLKEDDF
-544 IEQFFVA
+544 IEQFFIA
-551 STHDYVLFIT
+551 STHDFVLFIT
-561 NQGKAYWVK
+561 NQGKSYWVK

-583 QSIKVLLS
+583 QSLKVLLS

-606 FEDERFVLM
+606 FTDERFVLM

-620 VVKKVAISEFTNAKT
+620 VVKKVAISEFTNART

-640 IKLDERDHLVTA
+640 IKLDQGDSLVTA
-652 LLTTGESEV
+652 LLTSGKEEV
-661 VFVTRKGNALRF
+661 VLVTRKGNALRF

-685 HGVQGIRLSDKDELA
+685 HGVRGIRLSNKDELA

-705 AEGEQ
+705 REGEQ
-710 MLLVSEFGFG
+710 MLLLSEFGYG
-720 KRTSYD
+720 KRTEYD
-726 NFSPHGRGTR
+726 NFSPHGRGTG
-736 GQICYRVTEKT
+736 GQICYKATEKT

-753 LSVNDRD
+753 LSVNDSD

-770 TLKLRLAEVAALG
+770 TLKLRLAEVATLG

-797 DVVVGVARVVKDDQ
+797 DVVVGVARVVKEDQ
-811 QTEGPASE
+811 APEAQAVTNGGGVDAPAAESLAESPVE
-819 ETNGEKGFAV
+819 ETQ
-829 NGGPG
+829 
-834 NAEEVTGSEEE
+834 EEGSEE
-845 PTAEASESEEGED
+845 S
-858 LE
+858 

>member
-1 MADNKPRTI
+1 MSDVKSRTI
-10 PLPIEEEVR
+10 SMAIEDEVK

-43 PVHRRILYGM
+43 PVHRRILFGM
-53 NEMGLRSDRP
+53 NEMGLHADRP

-135 LRDIDKDT
+135 LRDINKDT

-151 GTQQEPLVLPGAFP
+151 GSQEEPLVLPAAFP

-187 LREVCA
+187 LTEICSA
-193 AVVKLIET
+193 IAILIDN
-201 PDVSPE
+201 PQASPE
-207 DIMKIVRGPD
+207 DLMKVVRGPD

-232 AYLTGRGR
+232 AYLTGRGK
-240 IIVRARVTVES
+240 IIVRARVSIES
-251 SSQGRDSIIVTEI
+251 ASSGKDSIIVTEI

-310 VSPKVILNQLFAHT
+310 VTPKVILNQLFAHT
-324 QLQTAFGVI
+324 QLQTAFGVMN
-333 SLALVRGLPKTLSLR
+333 LALVNGLPQTLSLKQ
-348 EMLKHFIDHRK
+348 MLEHFIAHRK
-359 EVVTRRSRYDLAR
+359 EVVTRRTRFDLTK

-379 LEGLKVA
+379 LEGLKIA

-391 EVIAIIKKSENAE
+391 EVIAIIKKSENVE
-404 AARLNL
+404 TARVNL
-410 IGRFTF
+410 IARFAF

-438 KVIDELSEVLA
+438 KIVEELNEVLA
-449 LIEQLRDLLSSEAK
+449 LIEHLKDLLSSEAK
-463 ILAVV
+463 ILGVV
-468 KEETRD
+468 KEETAE
-474 ISERF
+474 ISKKF
-479 GDERRTEIVE
+479 GDDRRTEIVE
-489 EEAEEINVEDLIAE
+489 EEAEQINVEDLITE

-530 GKGSSSAQLKEDDF
+530 GKGSSSAILKEDDF

-601 VSLRN
+601 VSQRN
-606 FEDERFVLM
+606 FTDEKFVLM

-620 VVKKVAISEFTNAKT
+620 VVKKVKISEFANAKT

-640 IKLDERDHLVTA
+640 IKLDQGDGLVTA
-652 LLTTGESEV
+652 LLTSGKDEV
-661 VFVTRKGNALRF
+661 VLVTRKGNALRF
-673 GEEAVR
+673 KEESVR

-685 HGVQGIRLSDKDELA
+685 RGVQGIRLSDKDELA

-705 AEGEQ
+705 LEREQ
-710 MLLVSEFGFG
+710 MLLVSEFGYG
-720 KRTSYD
+720 KRTEYD

-736 GQICYRVTEKT
+736 GQICYKTTEKT

-753 LSVNDRD
+753 LSVSDKD

-770 TLKLRLAEVAALG
+770 TLKLRLSEVATLG

-797 DVVVGVARVVKDDQ
+797 DVVVGVARVVKDEPPS
-811 QTEGPASE
+811 EGQPAEIE
-819 ETNGEKGFAV
+819 ETVLGQEPAGGDDEETSGE
-829 NGGPG
+829 
-834 NAEEVTGSEEE
+834 
-845 PTAEASESEEGED
+845 
-858 LE
+858 

>member
-1 MADNKPRTI
+1 MADVKSRTI

-43 PVHRRILYGM
+43 PVHRRILFGM
-53 NEMGLRSDRP
+53 NEMGLHADRP

-135 LRDIDKDT
+135 LRDINKDT
-143 VDFGPNYD
+143 VDFGPTYD
-151 GTQQEPLVLPGAFP
+151 GSQTEPLVLPAAFP

-187 LREVCA
+187 LREICGA
-193 AVVKLIET
+193 IVKLI
-201 PDVSPE
+201 DSPAASDE
-207 DIMKIVRGPD
+207 EVMKLVRGPD

-232 AYLTGRGR
+232 AYLTGRGK
-240 IIVRARVTVES
+240 IIVRAKVTVES
-251 SSQGRDSIIVTEI
+251 SSQGKDSIIVTEI

-297 RHGMRIVIDLRKG
+297 RHGMRIVIDLRRG
-310 VSPKVILNQLFAHT
+310 ISPKVILNQLFAHT
-324 QLQTAFGVI
+324 QLQAAFGVNT
-333 SLALVRGLPKTLSLR
+333 LALVKGLPKTLSLKQ
-348 EMLKHFIDHRK
+348 MLEYFIAHRQ
-359 EVVTRRSRYDLAR
+359 EVVTRRTRFDLAK

-379 LEGLKVA
+379 LEGLKIA

-391 EVIAIIKKSENAE
+391 EVIAIIKKSQNTE

-410 IGRFTF
+410 IARFTF

-438 KVIDELSEVLA
+438 KVIDELAEVRA
-449 LIEQLRDLLSSEAK
+449 LIDHLRELLSSEQK
-463 ILAVV
+463 ILGVV
-468 KEETRD
+468 KEETQE
-474 ISERF
+474 ISNKF
-479 GDERRTEIVE
+479 GDDRRTEIIE
-489 EEAEEINVEDLIAE
+489 EEAEQINIEDLITE

-530 GKGSSSAQLKEDDF
+530 GKGSSSALLKEDDF

-591 LGSEEEITAV
+591 LGSEEEITAI

-606 FEDERFVLM
+606 FTDERFVLM

-620 VVKKVAISEFTNAKT
+620 VVKKVAISDFTNART

-640 IKLDERDHLVTA
+640 IRLDKGDSLVTA
-652 LLTTGESEV
+652 LLTSGKDEV
-661 VFVTRKGNALRF
+661 VLVTRKGNALRF

-679 AMGRAS
+679 GMGRAS
-685 HGVQGIRLSDKDELA
+685 HGVRGIRLSNKDELA

-705 AEGEQ
+705 RAGEQ
-710 MLLVSEFGFG
+710 MLLVSEFGYG
-720 KRTSYD
+720 KRTEYD
-726 NFSPHGRGTR
+726 NFSH
-736 GQICYRVTEKT
+736 
-747 GEVIGV
+747 
-753 LSVNDRD
+753 
-760 DLVCITSQGN
+760 
-770 TLKLRLAEVAALG
+770 
-783 KTAMGVRIVNITKP
+783 M
-797 DVVVGVARVVKDDQ
+797 
-811 QTEGPASE
+811 
-819 ETNGEKGFAV
+819 
-829 NGGPG
+829 
-834 NAEEVTGSEEE
+834 
-845 PTAEASESEEGED
+845 EGERVD
-858 LE
+858 RSATGPRKRPER